1 MKQKFLKTKIS
12 LVAMASIMVVGCN
25 DLETAPMGSYVTS
38 DQKENVVAQNPEM
51 ISASVAGITAMFSQ
65 YGKVFRLHSCTMTSA
80 THASC
85 CSLTHVAQTSF
96 LRI

>member
-65 YGKVFRLHSCTMTSA
+65 YGKAIPASFSIMTSVI
-80 THASC
+80 
-85 CSLTHVAQTSF
+85 HV
-96 LRI
+96 